1 MATRN
6 RSSKDENPI
15 TRPLSLKKMS
25 DISWRIF
32 RIMAEFIDGFQFIS
46 TIKKG
51 ISVFGSARLSPDNI
65 WSKEAEKLGELL
77 QKEGFEVSTGG
88 GPGIMEAANRGAYK
102 VNPNHSIGFN
112 IELPKEQRINPYVG
126 RAIGFYHFFTRK
138 VMLSA
143 SGRAYVFFPGG
154 FGTIDEFSEILT
166 LVQTKKMVA
175 TPIVLVGK
183 GFWQPLVDWFQKY
196 MAEDLRTINPA
207 DLKLFHIVDS
217 AEEAMKYIRKAKER
231 TIF

>member
-1 MATRN
+1 MPKKKIVR
-6 RSSKDENPI
+6 EVNPI
-15 TRPLSLKKMS
+15 TRPISLKKMS

-32 RIMAEFIDGFQFIS
+32 RIMAEFVDGFQFIS
-46 TIKKG
+46 TVKKS
-51 ISVFGSARLSPDNI
+51 ISIFGSARLSPENI
-65 WSKEAEKLGELL
+65 WSKEAEKLGEMLA
-77 QKEGFEVSTGG
+77 KEGFEVTTGG

-102 VNPNHSIGFN
+102 VNPGLSNGIN

-143 SGRAYVFFPGG
+143 CGRAYVFFPGG
-154 FGTIDEFSEILT
+154 FGTLDEFMEILT

-175 TPIVLVGK
+175 TPIVLVGV
-183 GFWQPLVDWFQKY
+183 GYWTPLIKWMEEYFAK
-196 MAEDLRTINPA
+196 DLKTIDPR
-207 DLKLFHIVDS
+207 DLKLFHLVDS
-217 AEEAMKYIRKAKER
+217 AEEAMKYLRKAKER